1 MKILNLILSNII
13 LLIPLFLTI
22 LLTFIS
28 VLPFF
33 PHDSSNIAPLLG
45 IITVI
50 FWIVNKPDLM
60 SWSSI
65 LLVGLIN
72 DILLGLHLGTSC
84 LSLLIVRYTIVKLL
98 FKFDN
103 SSTLYTFIY
112 VIVGLSIW
120 LIVVVVLRSLIQLEF
135 FNYSDVFFQF
145 LLSVAV
151 SPIIIFI
158 NKYFFNQLKI

>member
-1 MKILNLILSNII
+1 MKILNSILSNIN
-13 LLIPLFLTI
+13 LLVPLFLTI

-28 VLPFF
+28 VLPYF
-33 PHDSSNIAPLLG
+33 PHDLSNIAPLLG

-60 SWSSI
+60 SWSSV
-65 LLVGLIN
+65 LLVGLLY
-72 DILLGLHLGTSC
+72 DVLLGLHIGTSC
-84 LSLLIVRYTIVKLL
+84 LSLLIVRYTIIKLL
-98 FKFDN
+98 LKFDD

-112 VIVGLSIW
+112 VLIGLSVW
-120 LIVVVVLRSLIQLEF
+120 LLVVVFLRSLIQLEF
-135 FNYSDVFFQF
+135 FNYLDVCFQF